1 MVNIHHHHPPKQVD
15 DQAALAVFQQQ
26 WQTYQKLV
34 DGNYLSH
41 REVYGIL
48 HQVLVGNFA
57 HRPFNFLELA
67 CGDAGS
73 TAEALM
79 GTTIQHYHGLDLSEP
94 ALEMA
99 RRNLEKLPCPVELEE
114 GDFIAAMRGRPEA
127 ADVVWLGLSLHHLDP
142 AGKRELMGEV
152 HNMIGDQGL
161 FLVYEPIL
169 LPGESRDA
177 YMERV
182 EGTHRPLWK
191 SLTTQEL
198 DTLFEHIKGYDFPE
212 SSQTWKAMALD
223 QGFSRAQELFVNPT
237 RFLSMFCFHA

>member
-1 MVNIHHHHPPKQVD
+1 MVNIHHQHPLKQVD

-41 REVYGIL
+41 REAYGIL

-73 TAEALM
+73 TAEALQ

-99 RRNLEKLPCPVELEE
+99 RRNLENCPVRWIWRKGTLSPPCEAGPKRRMWCGWASLC
-114 GDFIAAMRGRPEA
+114 IILIRPARG
-127 ADVVWLGLSLHHLDP
+127 
-142 AGKRELMGEV
+142 
-152 HNMIGDQGL
+152 N
-161 FLVYEPIL
+161 
-169 LPGESRDA
+169 
-177 YMERV
+177 
-182 EGTHRPLWK
+182 
-191 SLTTQEL
+191 
-198 DTLFEHIKGYDFPE
+198 
-212 SSQTWKAMALD
+212 
-223 QGFSRAQELFVNPT
+223 
-237 RFLSMFCFHA
+237 